1 MGFVPFLMWKTLHD
15 LHVAV
20 DEPLKL
26 GLWVLSAVWSS
37 KSCILVISFLEEAR
51 LKKKINNNHGNLI
64 IVILKSDY

>member
-1 MGFVPFLMWKTLHD
+1 MWKTLHD

-26 GLWVLSAVWSS
+26 GLWVPSVVWSS

-51 LKKKINNNHGNLI
+51 LKNNNNNNNHGNLI
-64 IVILKSDY
+64 IVILKSDYQLVY